1 MVSRITSKGQLTI
14 PKSIR
19 TKLRLRRGDKV
30 EFFID
35 NQGNLHLIPIKSS
48 LIELKGM
55 VPPAKEVVSIEE
67 MQKAIELEAAGK

>member
-35 NQGNLHLIPIKSS
+35 NQGNLNLIPVKSS
-48 LIELKGM
+48 LKGLKGM
-55 VPPAKEVVSIEE
+55 VPPAEKIVSIEE
-67 MQKAIELEAAGK
+67 MQKAIELEAARK

>member
-19 TKLRLRRGDKV
+19 IKLRLRKGDKV

-35 NQGNLHLIPIKSS
+35 NQGNLHLIPVKSS
-48 LIELKGM
+48 LKELKGM
-55 VPPAKEVVSIEE
+55 LPPAGKIVSIEE
-67 MQKAIELEAAGK
+67 MQKAIELEAVGK